1 MPATAGFDPAIG
13 HGLGF
18 DRSDLEYNQRGAL
31 SPVQVAAVRAE
42 HAKMGAQSRVAGI
55 VVGVVFVGGTIAGII
70 GAYRE
75 GGALLALKVAGV
87 MFMIGLICVVANVVH
102 WYRTRRHGPD
112 LRLYVVDGVTR
123 CRPDDESP
131 RVDIGGVTFYVM
143 PSVFAALH
151 DGRYYRIYYVEH
163 RFAHWRRP
171 VSAEALV

>member
-1 MPATAGFDPAIG
+1 
-13 HGLGF
+13 
-18 DRSDLEYNQRGAL
+18 
-31 SPVQVAAVRAE
+31 
-42 HAKMGAQSRVAGI
+42 MGAQSRIAGL
-55 VVGVVFVGGTIAGII
+55 VMGVFYVGVTIAGVI
-70 GAYRE
+70 GAYSE

-87 MFMIGLICVVANVVH
+87 LLVIGVIGVLANVVH

-112 LRLYVVDGVTR
+112 LRLYVVEGVTR
-123 CRPDDESP
+123 CHPDDESP
-131 RVDIGGVTFYVM
+131 RIDIGGVTFYVL